1 MKRLICLSLLFLL
14 AASGC
19 FGKSYSS
26 RTVRIETPGGKMTM
40 KVLEP
45 KDASGPAPGV
55 LWIHGGGY
63 MVGGTYMLG
72 MTCAP
77 MLAEKVGAV
86 VVFPDYR
93 LAWQDPYPAALDDC
107 YAALQWM
114 HTHADELGI
123 DRERIV
129 VGGESAGGGLVA
141 AVCLLARD
149 KGEIPIAAQLPLYP
163 MLDCEDTESS
173 ADNHGKVWNTARNH
187 WGWKHYLGKAPGTGP
202 VSKYASP
209 ARETDYS
216 NLPPC
221 YTFVQDG
228 EPFYAETLTY
238 VRNLQ
243 EAGVEASVD
252 VYHGDVHA
260 FDMLQPSKDKSKEA
274 RRKLLEAFNR
284 LIKQAK

>member
-1 MKRLICLSLLFLL
+1 MK
-14 AASGC
+14 
-19 FGKSYSS
+19 
-26 RTVRIETPGGKMTM
+26 M
-40 KVLEP
+40 KVLKP
-45 KDASGPAPGV
+45 KEASGPVPGI

-63 MVGGTYMLG
+63 MLGGTYMLG
-72 MTCAP
+72 MTCAT
-77 MLAEKVGAV
+77 MLAEKAGAV

-93 LAWQDPYPAALDDC
+93 LAWQDPYPAALKDC
-107 YAALQWM
+107 YAALEWM
-114 HTHADELGI
+114 YDNADELGI

-141 AVCLLARD
+141 AICLLARD
-149 KGEIPIAAQLPLYP
+149 KGEIPIAAQFPLYP

-173 ADNHGKVWNTARNH
+173 ADNNGKVWNTARNH
-187 WGWKHYLGKAPGTGP
+187 WGWKHYLGKTYGTDS

-221 YTFVQDG
+221 YTFVCDG
-228 EPFYAETLTY
+228 EPFYQETLTY

-252 VYHGDVHA
+252 VYPGNVHA
-260 FDMLQPSKDKSKEA
+260 FDMLEPEKEQSKTA
-274 RRKLLEAFNR
+274 RRKLLEAFEKLLKN
-284 LIKQAK
+284 I